1 MDSWAA
7 FTSFDFIGTEDLCV
21 TMDQSERSYQLL
33 GGYAAGQLL
42 YTLQSDPNETMY
54 IVFSPHRSYDSE
66 PPKVKLP
73 TLNATAEHLV
83 ACQYKWFLFWDY
95 LLGFCTLINWV
106 RCKKEPKDWSHKCS
120 LSNQCAKTGW
130 FNPILSN
137 SIWSI
142 LMTSGNLDWI
152 ANFKN
157 QHDWIRGRIFLWKSN
172 PI

>member
-95 LLGFCTLINWV
+95 LLGFCTLINWIEYDA
-106 RCKKEPKDWSHKCS
+106 KGKPKIGLTNVHFPTNVLKPADLIQFYPIQFDWF
-120 LSNQCAKTGW
+120 Q
-130 FNPILSN
+130 
-137 SIWSI
+137 
-142 LMTSGNLDWI
+142 
-152 ANFKN
+152 
-157 QHDWIRGRIFLWKSN
+157 
-172 PI
+172 